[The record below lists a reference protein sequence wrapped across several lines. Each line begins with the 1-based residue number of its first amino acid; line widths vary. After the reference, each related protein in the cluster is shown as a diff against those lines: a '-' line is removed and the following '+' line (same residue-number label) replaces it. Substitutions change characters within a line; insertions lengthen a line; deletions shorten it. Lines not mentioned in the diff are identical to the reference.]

1 MNDDYAI
8 QPTTSADSDAKALLT
23 HRNDDYTFGRE
34 LLYHSAEQLQ
44 EVLATAVA
52 LAQEAQ
58 HPRAIE
64 VAKDTAAELASIA
77 AKMMKHHEHQQK
89 ISGEAAKPKQITN
102 NNLNVKM
109 SSKELLEL
117 LRRDD

>member
-1 MNDDYAI
+1 M
-8 QPTTSADSDAKALLT
+8 DSEKTEIVPLEDNNTELLLRQ
-23 HRNDDYTFGRE
+23 RNDDYTYGRE
-34 LLYHSAEQLQ
+34 LLYSAAERMQD
-44 EVLATAVA
+44 VLDLSIA

-64 VAKDTAAELASIA
+64 VAKDTAQALADISSKI
-77 AKMMKHHEHQQK
+77 MKHHEQQQK
-89 ISGEAAKPKQITN
+89 ISGEVVKAKQVTN

-117 LRRDD
+117 LRKDD